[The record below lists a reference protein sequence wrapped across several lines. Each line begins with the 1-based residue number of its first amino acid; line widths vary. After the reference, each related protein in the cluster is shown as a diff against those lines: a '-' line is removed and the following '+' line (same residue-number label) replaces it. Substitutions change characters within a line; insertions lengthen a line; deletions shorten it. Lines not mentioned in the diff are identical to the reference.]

1 MIESQPEPPI
11 DARLHKFLPLLAC
24 PTCRDPLRIEQSG
37 LKCNGCARR
46 FPIRKGVPILLPED
60 MQEPGAGDC
69 SEEDPVSK
77 HPYSPAALDI
87 VHRAKGW
94 VLDLGAGGK
103 FSRFDNVIQLDIFRY
118 PMTDI
123 VGSADSLPFRD
134 NAFEA
139 VISQAVFEHL
149 QYPEWAAAEIRR
161 VLQPGGFAKIDTAFL
176 QPEHGYPFHFF
187 NASETGL
194 RHWFRDFDIEWSGVE
209 PYQHP
214 KWALSWFLGV
224 YLDRI
229 GNQSNALLRRTTLG
243 ELIAALDRSARG
255 DGAPSDTEILRALDE
270 LPPAAQRVLAAGVSV
285 HVVNR
290 VKHAPEGP
298 VDSEVGRQ
306 AAVARRE
313 ETRKMI
319 AIREEMQELLS
330 IQESMYERDIISQ
343 DKTRYLA
350 QFYPGRTSL
359 AHLGVRGWVQ
369 FRLVALL
376 RLILPRP
383 AWFYLRR
390 AAQKRRHINVSLSSQ
405 KKTGLRPF
413 LSIVVEPS
421 DPLALTDTFF
431 SLVRQTYSNWE
442 LLVVESAQ
450 QSSAL
455 RRAMADFGMLDER
468 VRIVP
473 ESFEFSQVF
482 TQARGEFCVRVPD
495 GASLAFDAIRHFVTL
510 SRNRPDTAC
519 ILTDYEYSDEESIRS
534 TRCIAS
540 PVFGQRIEA
549 MLPWYALVSAAALD
563 VPLPE
568 KQLTFV
574 DETIAYI
581 PKVLFRFARRRT
593 RDVRL

>member
-1 MIESQPEPPI
+1 MIESQPEPSI
-11 DARLHKFLPLLAC
+11 DARLRKFLPLLAC
-24 PTCRDPLRIEQSG
+24 PTCRDPLRIEQTG
-37 LKCNGCARR
+37 LKCDGCARS

-60 MQEPGAGDC
+60 MQEPGVGDC

-77 HPYSPAALDI
+77 HPYSPAALSI
-87 VHRAKGW
+87 VQRAKGW

-118 PMTDI
+118 PMTDV

-161 VLQPGGFAKIDTAFL
+161 VLQPGGVAKIDTAFL
-176 QPEHGYPFHFF
+176 QPEHGYPFHYF

-209 PYQHP
+209 TYQHP

-229 GNQSNALLRRTTLG
+229 GNQANALLRRTTLG
-243 ELIAALDRSARG
+243 ELIDALDRSGRG
-255 DGAPSDTEILRALDE
+255 DGASSDGEILRALDE
-270 LPPAAQRVLAAGVSV
+270 LPSAAQRVLAAGVSV

-290 VKHAPEGP
+290 VKHAPEGQS
-298 VDSEVGRQ
+298 DDEGGRQ
-306 AAVARRE
+306 AAVASRE

-319 AIREEMQELLS
+319 ALREEMQELLS
-330 IQESMYERDIISQ
+330 IQETLCERHVISQ
-343 DKTRYLA
+343 DRTRYLA

-359 AHLGVRGWVQ
+359 AQLGVRGWVQ

-390 AAQKRRHINVSLSSQ
+390 AAQRQRHINASLYSQ
-405 KKTGLRPF
+405 KKAGLRPF
-413 LSIVVEPS
+413 LSIVVEPT

-442 LLVVESAQ
+442 LLLVESAQ

-468 VRIVP
+468 VRVVP
-473 ESFEFSQVF
+473 EPVEFSQVF
-482 TQARGEFCVRVPD
+482 AQARGEFCVRVPE

-510 SRNRPDTAC
+510 IRNRPYTAC
-519 ILTDYEYSDEESIRS
+519 VLTDYEYSDDESMRT

-540 PVFGQRIEA
+540 PVFGQRIA
-549 MLPWYALVSAAALD
+549 AVLPWYALVSAAALD
-563 VPLPE
+563 TSQSE
-568 KQLTFV
+568 KQLDLA
-574 DETIAYI
+574 DEAIAYI
-581 PKVLFRFARRRT
+581 PKVLFRFTRRRT
-593 RDVRL
+593 RDVRI